1 MLFWP
6 QNLCTIK
13 NVLCIFVRTY
23 FFIKIISSKV
33 NSIRIKAKM
42 VYILFILKKFGGQLA
57 FCFLLGLF
65 FFCLG
70 FFVIFLEYNFIYSW

>member
-42 VYILFILKKFGGQLA
+42 VYILFILKKIWRPISFLFLAWALLFLSWVFRNFLGIQLY
-57 FCFLLGLF
+57 L
-65 FFCLG
+65 
-70 FFVIFLEYNFIYSW
+70 